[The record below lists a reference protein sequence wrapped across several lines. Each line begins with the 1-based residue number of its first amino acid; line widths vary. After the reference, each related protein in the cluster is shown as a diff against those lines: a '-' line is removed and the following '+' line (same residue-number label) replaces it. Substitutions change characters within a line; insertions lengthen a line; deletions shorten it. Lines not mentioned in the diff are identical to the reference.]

1 MLLKSSIFHRHQISN
16 VFQGGISTLNSN
28 FSKEHR
34 EAKDELE
41 KKRERTEMILMGTIV
56 YFIYLVFI

>member
-1 MLLKSSIFHRHQISN
+1 LS
-16 VFQGGISTLNSN
+16 SN

-41 KKRERTEMILMGTIV
+41 KTRERTEMILMGTIV
-56 YFIYLVFI
+56 YFMYLVFI